1 MITLTNDLSKA
12 KFVTHA
18 GNFHADD
25 VFSTVFM
32 SKLFGDITVIRLKD
46 YDDNDSSKIAYD
58 IGRGRFD
65 HHQAEYDK
73 KHDNGIHYCGFGLLW
88 QEYGVEYLKKL
99 NVSNPADVF
108 QVFDYLLVTNIDA
121 FDNGEADIEKDFNVY
136 TIPSLI
142 EMFRPKMNTN
152 ETEDECFLK
161 ACHFAEYWF
170 DRIIEE
176 AIIKVLVIE
185 KIRELSKN
193 IQNKILVLDEF
204 IPYEYAIFYLNLD
217 VDFVVYPSNRGGWA
231 ARAVPTHYKGFIKRV
246 PFKEEWAGLRDEELA
261 SVSGIETAGFCHNK
275 LFLFTAKTREDAL
288 KAAEIC
294 EELKNNMKVRN
305 L

>member
-1 MITLTNDLSKA
+1 MITLTKDLKEA

-32 SKLFGDITVIRLKD
+32 SKFFGDITVIRLKD
-46 YDDNDSSKIAYD
+46 YDDTDSSKIAYD

-65 HHQAEYDK
+65 HHQAGYDK

-142 EMFRPKMNTN
+142 EMFRPRINTN
-152 ETEDECFLK
+152 EDEDECFLK
-161 ACHFAEYWF
+161 ACKFVEYLF
-170 DRIIEE
+170 DRILEE
-176 AIIKVLVIE
+176 AIIKVDVIN
-185 KIRELSKN
+185 KIRDISKN
-193 IQNKILVLDEF
+193 IKNKILVLDEF
-204 IPYEYAIFYLNLD
+204 IPFEYAIFYLNLD
-217 VDFVVYPSNRGGWA
+217 VDFVVYPSNRGGYA

-246 PFKEEWAGLRDEELA
+246 PFKSEWAGLRDNDLA
-261 SVSGIETAGFCHNK
+261 KVSGIETAKFCHNK
-275 LFLFTAKTREDAL
+275 LFLFTAETKEDAL
-288 KAAEIC
+288 KAALMC
-294 EELKNNMKVRN
+294 ENN
-305 L
+305 

>member
-1 MITLTNDLSKA
+1 MITLTKDLDKA

-32 SKLFGDITVIRLKD
+32 SKYFGDITVIRLKD

-65 HHQAEYDK
+65 HHQAGYDK
-73 KHDNGIHYCGFGLLW
+73 KHKNGIHYCGFGLLW
-88 QEYGVEYLKKL
+88 QEYGIEYLKKL
-99 NVSNPADVF
+99 NVSNYLDVF

-142 EMFRPKMNTN
+142 EMFRPRMNTN

-161 ACHFAEYWF
+161 ACQFADYWF
-170 DRIIEE
+170 DRILEE
-176 AIIKVLVIE
+176 AKIKVEVIE
-185 KIRELSKN
+185 RIRELSSN
-193 IQNKILVLDEF
+193 IQNNILVLDEF

-231 ARAVPTHYKGFIKRV
+231 ARAVPTHYKGFIKKV

-261 SVSGIETAGFCHNK
+261 SVSGIETAVFCHNK
-275 LFLFTAKTREDAL
+275 LFLFTARTREDAL

-294 EELKNNMKVRN
+294 ENLKNA
-305 L
+305 